1 MGLLDDAIREHL
13 ELKRLRGADP
23 DEVAR
28 EERAAL
34 DPIRGGRGAEPEHL
48 ADPEEAEEEVPL
60 GDGHA
65 PDAEDREDPR
75 NRYASDSDDPE
86 DPRDRYAADTDDPG
100 DPWDSRN
107 PDADDPPEPE
117 SRHAIQ
123 ETAEIDM
130 RTILE
135 AEELK
140 GDAPASTLDRE
151 PSATPA
157 APARARRSLLRRR
170 RRTGGEADPL

>member
-13 ELKRLRGADP
+13 ELKRLHGADP

-34 DPIRGGRGAEPEHL
+34 DPVRDEHGAEPGEHL
-48 ADPEEAEEEVPL
+48 EYPEELEEEIPP
-60 GDGHA
+60 GEDHA
-65 PDAEDREDPR
+65 SSA
-75 NRYASDSDDPE
+75 DDPE
-86 DPRDRYAADTDDPG
+86 DSRDGRDF
-100 DPWDSRN
+100 
-107 PDADDPPEPE
+107 DADDPPELE

-135 AEELK
+135 AEDLAE
-140 GDAPASTLDRE
+140 DTPASTLDDRE
-151 PSATPA
+151 PPATQATPA
-157 APARARRSLLRRR
+157 RAHRSLLRRR

>member
-28 EERAAL
+28 EARVAL
-34 DPIRGGRGAEPEHL
+34 DPLRGELAAEPERL
-48 ADPEEAEEEVPL
+48 ADLEETEEEIPPR
-60 GDGHA
+60 DGHA
-65 PDAEDREDPR
+65 SGAEDSEDSWDSH
-75 NRYASDSDDPE
+75 ASDSDDPE
-86 DPRDRYAADTDDPG
+86 DSR
-100 DPWDSRN
+100 DSRD
-107 PDADDPPEPE
+107 PDADDPPDLE
-117 SRHAIQ
+117 SRYAIQ

-135 AEELK
+135 AEDRE
-140 GDAPASTLDRE
+140 DEAPASTLDRE

-157 APARARRSLLRRR
+157 APARTRRSLLRRR
-170 RRTGGEADPL
+170 RGTGEGADPL

>member
-13 ELKRLRGADP
+13 ELKRLHGADP

-28 EERAAL
+28 EESAAF
-34 DPIRGGRGAEPEHL
+34 DPVRGERDAEPEHL
-48 ADPEEAEEEVPL
+48 ADPEEAEEEIPL
-60 GDGHA
+60 GDGHVS
-65 PDAEDREDPR
+65 DAEDPEDPR
-75 NRYASDSDDPE
+75 DRYASDSDDPE
-86 DPRDRYAADTDDPG
+86 G
-100 DPWDSRN
+100 SWDG
-107 PDADDPPEPE
+107 PDLDADDPPEPE

-135 AEELK
+135 AEELE
-140 GDAPASTLDRE
+140 GDATASRLDRE

-170 RRTGGEADPL
+170 RSTGGEADPL